1 MGDMTPKRLAELMK
15 LSPSEREEL
24 VTTDRE
30 NYVDDD
36 NVDDD
41 WENCVDEDG
50 SPEVRL
56 EHETPEF
63 FAELRR
69 RSAEGRANPDSDI
82 SWADIERKL
91 RAITGE

>member
-1 MGDMTPKRLAELMK
+1 MTPKTLEELMK
-15 LSPSEREEL
+15 LSPGEREEL
-24 VTTDRE
+24 VTTDWE
-30 NYVDDD
+30 SNADDD
-36 NVDDD
+36 DLDDD
-41 WENCVDEDG
+41 REDCVDEDG
-50 SPEVRL
+50 RPATRL

-91 RAITGE
+91 RAVTGE